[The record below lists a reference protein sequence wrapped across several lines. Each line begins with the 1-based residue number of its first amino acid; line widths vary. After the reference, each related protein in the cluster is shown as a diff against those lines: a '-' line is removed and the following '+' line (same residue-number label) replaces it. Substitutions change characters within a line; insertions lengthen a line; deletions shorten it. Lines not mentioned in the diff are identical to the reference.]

1 MGNTHEKL
9 IKQLEATNKQSS
21 SEKFYNVSGIRLNF
35 AFVSSKPNNILKKIV
50 WDPSDYFVQISS
62 INPDQNL
69 ESLIGT
75 TSIDR
80 FIRISNIISHLISFS
95 TTTTDL
101 DEESLC
107 SICLENPAD
116 TILGCGHPFCSKD
129 LQSWASKNQECPLC
143 RQVFEEQKSFVRI
156 DDFNGEVCDEVK
168 ICKELIFS
176 LIDF

>member
-1 MGNTHEKL
+1 MGNTQEKL
-9 IKQLEATNKQSS
+9 LKQLNETNKQAS
-21 SEKFYNVSGIRLNF
+21 SEKFYSISGIRLNF
-35 AFVSSKPNNILKKIV
+35 AIVSSKPNNILKKFSR
-50 WDPSDYFVQISS
+50 DPNDYSIQISS
-62 INPDQNL
+62 LNTYQTL

-95 TTTTDL
+95 TTTDL

-156 DDFNGEVCDEVK
+156 DDFSGEVCDEVK
-168 ICKELIFS
+168 ICKDLIFS